1 MGTKQCAGQSPAPAP
16 GPRGHLAGENLG
28 AAFFRFKG
36 FGRGE
41 IEKNF
46 SLPIKELAVLDGP
59 IGILPVGREAESNEP

>member
-1 MGTKQCAGQSPAPAP
+1 MGTKQCAEHPPAPAP
-16 GPRGHLAGENLG
+16 GPRGRLATKNLG

-46 SLPIKELAVLDGP
+46 ALLIKELRCLTAHLHPAGSA
-59 IGILPVGREAESNEP
+59 GGRDW